1 MSEQQ
6 APSDLSSFFDK
17 IDSKKKKQ
25 QTQQQQQAKKAEEQ
39 RKKQEEEKK
48 TLGGTSSTKGQADA
62 TAGGDFESSDEEEN
76 RGKIEIVGGGVKDIK
91 QVKKEKQQKDKL
103 KEYDN
108 QGWNLGGPATSTPS
122 TEAKAAQDQKD
133 KTGFQKGGNIGQK
146 PTFSNSS
153 SGTTKDAKNIDFNG
167 RPQKFTRSEQVA
179 K

>member
-133 KTGFQKGGNIGQK
+133 KTGFQKGGNIGLK
-146 PTFSNSS
+146 PSFSNSS
-153 SGTTKDAKNIDFNG
+153 SGTTKDGKDIEFKG